1 MIDIPNNQI
10 NFNSKEKKNIII
22 NIRKILIP
30 QKITAYIFITDENN
44 IFHQVIQ
51 ININYL

>member
-1 MIDIPNNQI
+1 MIDIPINQV
-10 NFNSKEKKNIII
+10 NFSDNEKKNIII

-30 QKITAYIFITDENN
+30 QKKTAYIFISDENN

-51 ININYL
+51 VNINYL